1 MYMTHM
7 GYSNV
12 RCRVDSNRAL
22 IQVEKSEVPELIKD
36 SEEIISEL
44 KLMGFDDVKIDE
56 RGYKNSGEIND

>member
-1 MYMTHM
+1 MCIRD
-7 GYSNV
+7 S
-12 RCRVDSNRAL
+12 SNRAL